1 MSEINVSVSEDRKL
15 SKLRSI
21 IDSVHLVRLSDS
33 DFTQMVLFSEGL
45 YFFLE
50 NQVHSFRDQDLGL
63 DAGHRV
69 AAYFLLADRS
79 RLRTQAVFYKR
90 AVGEHD
96 PCLRIENLETTFQSG
111 DLLAFI
117 WSDARK
123 ALGLINLTS
132 STELTIEG
140 VVSDFQSA
148 SSPSDEEQDSSDSE
162 VSYSATSRDT
172 ADSRSEDG
180 LLGSSDAPESLTLLR
195 EIWARSAGGSLAAVS
210 PRSRTLQSKYL
221 GSWGPGL
228 VEAQRLFLE
237 QIAQGKQ
244 VSLFLVGGPG
254 AGKSTFAQHLLA
266 SAKFDLM
273 EQEISN
279 LRSFDMKT
287 ERGDALRFVNDAS
300 IREDIEASALSEDLD
315 WASRNR
321 ASMLV
326 CANRGVIADDLNLA
340 TQSHDADYVELF
352 SWLSQRVDSFS
363 EQLADDPYAVQT
375 DFLQVRLFDEKGQKR
390 LAIAVFLDVLSLL
403 EPEPEL
409 ISSNGMVANFGPTA
423 PNSVSQTGNL
433 ARGRSPMGILLQ
445 DIASD
450 LDPEAVER
458 DFGLTASSPLIE
470 NIRLL
475 RSSVFQ
481 QNLLLALRIWEI
493 NFEAKVTYRLF
504 WATLSKLI
512 FGPLLTIS
520 VFDDIASSIRSLD
533 SLENEENFDLLLE
546 SVSYYAPFSLFSSY
560 SRDDSSFSDL
570 DDRVTEMWK
579 LVDPALRS
587 SADSARLPAMFGG
600 ESLIDVV
607 NDVLKSVEP
616 DSPASELFEIR
627 GLGTLNASRFS
638 RHLAN
643 VHKSAIQ
650 DKQTKDAL
658 KRRQQLFYAQTLV
671 RAAAFLSGEFFG
683 AEEAEVWTTL
693 FAGVPMITTDE
704 SLKGKFEALL
714 KPRTNESEAN
724 SPSLMPLF
732 DSELRPIRSSD
743 SDAPRLAI
751 TLDNVQLRTRKRGPF
766 IYLVLEEFGQLLG
779 EIRINYSLIREA
791 LASSTSA
798 QGVTDQSI
806 FVDPRL
812 DRVRASKLSGASG
825 ANNLDLVLIRG
836 NTLTGVRVNVN
847 G

>member
-1 MSEINVSVSEDRKL
+1 MSEISVSVSDDRKL
-15 SKLRSI
+15 SKLRST
-21 IDSVHLVRLSDS
+21 IDSVHLVRLSDL
-33 DFTQMVLFSEGL
+33 DFTQMVLYSEGL

-63 DAGHRV
+63 DAGHAV
-69 AAYFLLADRS
+69 TAYFLLADQS

-90 AVGEHD
+90 AVGEHE
-96 PCLRIENLETTFQSG
+96 PCLKIENLETSFQSG

-132 STELTIEG
+132 ATELTIEN
-140 VVSDFQSA
+140 VVSDFQSGW
-148 SSPSDEEQDSSDSE
+148 SLGDEEPDSGDSE
-162 VSYSATSRDT
+162 MGNSATPRDA
-172 ADSRSEDG
+172 ADSNSDG
-180 LLGSSDAPESLTLLR
+180 NLSGSSDMLESISLLR

-228 VEAQRLFLE
+228 IEAQRLFLE
-237 QIAQGKQ
+237 QISQGKQ

-266 SAKFDLM
+266 GAQLDLK

-279 LRSFDMKT
+279 LRSFDVET
-287 ERGDALRFVNDAS
+287 DRGEVLRFVNDAS
-300 IREDIEASALSEDLD
+300 IREDLEASALSDDVE
-315 WASRNR
+315 WASRNG
-321 ASMLV
+321 ASLLV

-340 TQSHDADYVELF
+340 TQGDDSAYVELF
-352 SWLSQRVDSFS
+352 SWLSQRVDSLS
-363 EQLADDPYAVQT
+363 ENSTNDLYVVQT
-375 DFLQVRLFDEKGQKR
+375 DFLQVRFFDDKGQKR

-409 ISSNGMVANFGPTA
+409 TSSDGMAANFAEIVPS
-423 PNSVSQTGNL
+423 SVSHSGNF
-433 ARGRSPMGILLQ
+433 ARGRSPMGMLLQ
-445 DIASD
+445 TIVAD
-450 LDPEAVER
+450 LDPEAIGR
-458 DFGLTASSPLIE
+458 DLGLTASSPLVE

-475 RSSVFQ
+475 RSSSFQ
-481 QNLLLALRIWEI
+481 QNLLAALRIWEI

-504 WATLSKLI
+504 WATLAKLI

-520 VFDDIASSIRSLD
+520 VFEDIASALRSLD
-533 SLENEENFDLLLE
+533 SFENEENFDALLE

-560 SRDDSSFSDL
+560 SRDNSGFSDL

-587 SADSARLPAMFGG
+587 SADSARLPALFGD

-616 DSPASELFEIR
+616 DSPASVLFEIR
-627 GLGTLNASRFS
+627 GLGSLNTSRFS
-638 RHLAN
+638 HHLAN
-643 VHKSAIQ
+643 VHKLAFQ

-658 KRRQQLFYAQTLV
+658 KRKQQLFYAQTLV
-671 RAAAFLSGEFFG
+671 RAAAFMSGEFFG

-693 FAGVPMITTDE
+693 LAGVPMITTDE

-714 KPRTNESEAN
+714 KPRTNEGEAN

-732 DSELRPIRSSD
+732 DSELRPIRTSD